1 MSFSFFKSYL
11 FRVWAVAAW
20 LKLLN
25 LPVTFDFPVEP
36 KSELFIDLPDILE
49 LIEYLEFLEPRRE
62 FEEAFAEYTGARH
75 AIAVNSCTAGLHLAL
90 EASGVGP
97 GDRVLT
103 TPYTFTATAEVIR
116 YLGAE
121 VVFADI
127 EGSSLLWD
135 LNRVEDALRKDPEIK
150 ALLPVHIAGQAVD
163 MEGLVGLAQGRRIV
177 EDAAHAL
184 PTEVRIGGEWKR
196 VGRIGDITCFSF
208 YATKTITSGEGGM
221 VTTDDD
227 DLADRMR
234 VMRLHGIDAD
244 AWRRYREKG
253 SWGYDVVAPGF
264 KYNISD
270 LHAAL
275 GRSQLKRADLFA
287 EQRARLA
294 ARYFQELESIP
305 WIELPVSVPHST
317 HCWHLFTAR
326 VRPDTLDR
334 QQVIEALAEAGIGI
348 SVHFKPLHLHTY
360 YAERY
365 GLQPEDF
372 PVALD
377 QYERAF
383 SLPLF
388 MDMTDADIDR
398 VVSALRGISCS

>member
-1 MSFSFFKSYL
+1 MTRPPLPFARPSISPEDIE
-11 FRVWAVAAW
+11 AVVEVLESGW
-20 LKLLN
+20 L
-25 LPVTFDFPVEP
+25 TQGP
-36 KSELFIDLPDILE
+36 KT
-49 LIEYLEFLEPRRE
+49 RA
-62 FEEAFAEYTGARH
+62 FEEAFAAYVGARH

-90 EASGVGP
+90 EAVGVGP

-127 EGSSLLWD
+127 EGPSLLWD
-135 LNRVEDALRKDPEIK
+135 LNRVEAALEEDPGIK
-150 ALLPVHIAGQAVD
+150 ALLPVHVGGQGVD
-163 MEGLVGLAQGRRIV
+163 MDRLLRLAGDRPVV

-184 PTEVRIGGEWKR
+184 PTDVRVNGEWRRIGQ
-196 VGRIGDITCFSF
+196 VGAVTCFSF
-208 YATKTITSGEGGM
+208 YATKTITAAEGGM

-227 DLADRMR
+227 ALAERMR

-244 AWRRYREKG
+244 AWKRYREKG
-253 SWGYDVVAPGF
+253 AWGYDVVAPGY

-275 GRSQLKRADLFA
+275 GASQLQRADLFA
-287 EQRARLA
+287 AQRRSIAERYLA
-294 ARYFQELESIP
+294 GLSDLS
-305 WIELPVSVPHST
+305 WIELPPTVEHSS
-317 HCWHLFTAR
+317 HCWHLFAAR
-326 VRPDTLDR
+326 VKPGTLER
-334 QQVIEALAEAGIGI
+334 AAVIGALADDGIGI

-365 GLQPEDF
+365 GLSPGDF

-377 QYERAF
+377 HYERGF
-383 SLPLF
+383 SLPIF
-388 MDMTDADIDR
+388 MDMSEGDVER
-398 VVSALRGISCS
+398 VISVLRTIPC